1 VQQRASFS
9 RFCHQKKYSRANKSR
24 LVPTQSENKNNPV
37 RTSRGLSPHK
47 PKNYYLCTSK
57 RNFMNFQNT
66 REFAQQLDQQDEL
79 YNYRN
84 EFIFPQV
91 NGKNV
96 IYFTGNSLGLQP
108 KRTKAFV
115 DEVMNDW
122 AKLAV
127 DGHFYADKPWW
138 DYHERFAIPLGEIMG
153 AKPSEIT
160 VMNTLTV
167 NLHLMMVSFYRPTAK
182 KYKILCEEKAF
193 PSDQYM
199 FQSQADF
206 HAQYLGINPNEIIIE
221 IKRREGEHNIRLE
234 DVLAKIEEIG
244 DELALVLIGGVNYYT
259 GQVFDMKTITA
270 AAQKTG
276 AYVGWDLAHA
286 AGNIEMNLHDWNVDF
301 ACWCSYKY
309 MNSGPGN
316 ASGCFVH
323 ENHHYNAKL
332 PRFAGWWG
340 HNKERRFKMEQQFEP
355 VHGADGW
362 QISNLPI
369 LSLAP
374 YLASVE
380 MFAEVGMTKLI
391 KKRNL
396 LTSYLEFILHEI
408 DREIGG
414 AGFEIITPQ
423 NQEERACQLS
433 VYLHGQG
440 RSLFE
445 YLMKNGVI
453 TDWREPNVIRF
464 APAPFYCS
472 FTDMYEFGQIL
483 KKGIIG

>member
-1 VQQRASFS
+1 
-9 RFCHQKKYSRANKSR
+9 
-24 LVPTQSENKNNPV
+24 
-37 RTSRGLSPHK
+37 
-47 PKNYYLCTSK
+47 
-57 RNFMNFQNT
+57 MNFQNT
-66 REFAQQLDQQDEL
+66 REFAQQLDAQDEL
-79 YNYRN
+79 FKYRD
-84 EFIFPQV
+84 EFIFPSI
-91 NGKNV
+91 NSKNV

-108 KRTKAFV
+108 KRTQAYV

-127 DGHFYADKPWW
+127 EGHFYADKPWW
-138 DYHERFAIPLGEIMG
+138 DYHERFAVPLSGIMG

-167 NLHLMMVSFYRPTAK
+167 NLHLMMVSFYRPTPK
-182 KYKILCEEKAF
+182 KYKIICEEKAF

-199 FQSQADF
+199 FQSQVKF
-206 HAQYLGINPNEIIIE
+206 HGFNPSDAIVE
-221 IKRREGEHNIRLE
+221 IKRREGEQNIRHE
-234 DVLAKIEEIG
+234 DIIAKIEEVG
-244 DELALVLIGGVNYYT
+244 EELALVLIGGVNYYT
-259 GQVFDMKTITA
+259 GQVFDIKSITEA
-270 AAQKTG
+270 GHKTG

-286 AGNIEMNLHDWNVDF
+286 AGNIELELHNWDVDF

-323 ENHHYNAKL
+323 ERHHHDNDL

-340 HNKERRFKMEQQFEP
+340 HNKERRFKMEPDFDP
-355 VHGADGW
+355 VNGADGW

-380 MFAEVGMTKLI
+380 MFAEVGMKKLI
-391 KKRNL
+391 QKRNL
-396 LTSYLEFILHEI
+396 LTAYLEFILHEI
-408 DREIGG
+408 DREIDGTE
-414 AGFEIITPQ
+414 FEIITPQ

-440 RSLFE
+440 RSLFD

-453 TDWREPNVIRF
+453 TDWREPNVIRL

-472 FTDMYEFGQIL
+472 FEDMYEFGQIL
-483 KKGIIG
+483 KAGISKP